1 MAGNKAQRG
10 HSMQAN
16 GTTCSLPSAFNVVII
31 LCLYLV
37 LAAGCNSFAEPE
49 PPSLSGT
56 FRGTT
61 ADGRAVQ
68 VTLAQKKN
76 SLTGMGRFADKSF
89 SFSGLPSWQGPLVV
103 NFEEGQSARGSFTLS
118 PDGKT
123 LAILGMGPTFTLSR
137 GGEPESVMA
146 GPFAGHFGVDSPR
159 PLWVKLTQADNLLAG
174 TGFDDGKPVAFVG
187 KVMEPRK
194 ARGTLLFPD
203 KSQVRVTLRLSE
215 NQEVLTVSGL
225 GGSLNLMKQ

>member
-1 MAGNKAQRG
+1 MAGTEAQRG
-10 HSMQAN
+10 HSMQAT
-16 GTTCSLPSAFNVVII
+16 GKPSSLLSPFNVFIS
-31 LCLYLV
+31 LCLGLV
-37 LAAGCNSFAEPE
+37 IAAGCNSFVDPG

-68 VTLAQKKN
+68 VTLTQKKN
-76 SLTGMGRFADKSF
+76 SLTGMGRFADKTF
-89 SFSGLPSWQGPLVV
+89 SFAGLPSWQGPLVV
-103 NFEEGQSARGSFTLS
+103 NYEEGQSARGSFTLS
-118 PDGKT
+118 ADGKT
-123 LAILGMGPTFTLSR
+123 LAILGMGPTFTLTR
-137 GGEPESVMA
+137 GGEPESVTA

-159 PLWVKLTQADNLLAG
+159 PLWVKLTQADTLLAG

-203 KSQVRVTLRLSE
+203 QSQVRVTLRLSE

>member
-10 HSMQAN
+10 HSMQAT
-16 GTTCSLPSAFNVVII
+16 GTTCCLPSPFKVFIT
-31 LCLYLV
+31 LCLCLV
-37 LAAGCNSFAEPE
+37 LAAGCNAFVEPE

-68 VTLAQKKN
+68 VTLTQKKN
-76 SLTGMGRFADKSF
+76 SLTGVGRLADQSF
-89 SFSGLPSWQGPLVV
+89 SFAGLPSWQGPLVV
-103 NFEEGQSARGSFTLS
+103 NFEEGQNARGSFTLS

-123 LAILGMGPTFTLSR
+123 LAILGMGPTFTLTR
-137 GGEPESVMA
+137 GGEPESVTA

-203 KSQVRVTLRLSE
+203 KSQVRVTLKLSD
-215 NQEVLTVSGL
+215 NREVLTVSGL
-225 GGSLNLMKQ
+225 GGSLNLLKQ